1 MRLDS
6 KGTIRS
12 PVLKTKL
19 MDRTVAA
26 DFLARHGGSDFIGAA
41 TNSQG
46 EHIAVY
52 DGRDGA
58 IYTMASRP
66 HASDRVW
73 MEIIPR
79 DFGLPRWELIRDG
92 LLTFEFS
99 EEDQILYRLTPRG
112 ELEAERLQ
120 AN

>member
-1 MRLDS
+1 MRSDS

-58 IYTMASRP
+58 IYTMASRR